1 MLYKCAVQIVLYA
14 KKGNALRQSASG
26 HRTRLTC
33 VSFWP
38 IETKRTQKNST
49 LITVVIMIVFAR
61 FTNRECI
68 LKLRMQYLHRI
79 TNTFHFGGCF
89 CVDSLFLAVFLLLLS
104 LSRRVDSASTSAMDA
119 IATLGFNLKTKTKKQ
134 WKLQYSST
142 FCSLHWPENDRK
154 MNV

>member
-79 TNTFHFGGCF
+79 TNTFLLVVGFVSSLATHFFFFGFVCARESEMFELRRRQLKRFNQMQCILWNKTIKKNVSSGCSI
-89 CVDSLFLAVFLLLLS
+89 SLLP
-104 LSRRVDSASTSAMDA
+104 
-119 IATLGFNLKTKTKKQ
+119 K
-134 WKLQYSST
+134 
-142 FCSLHWPENDRK
+142 NDRK
-154 MNV
+154 MNA